1 VNCHEK
7 DPDLPL
13 APRILCILSILF
25 VSIFALDAF
34 NPENTIGEQIGDFL
48 MHMIPSFV
56 LTIILVLAWKW
67 EKLGGILFTIIGVGL
82 SPFVFFHNYRMNE
95 SIWLSLSI
103 ILVVTIPFAV
113 IGVLFLMSHR
123 MKQRDDGCI

>member
-1 VNCHEK
+1 MK
-7 DPDLPL
+7 KIQISPL

-25 VSIFALDAF
+25 VSIFALYAF

-48 MHMIPSFV
+48 MHTIPSFV

-103 ILVVTIPFAV
+103 ILVVTITFAV

>member
-1 VNCHEK
+1 MKKIQILHW
-7 DPDLPL
+7 L
-13 APRILCILSILF
+13 PRILCILSILF

>member
-1 VNCHEK
+1 MKKIQILHW
-7 DPDLPL
+7 L
-13 APRILCILSILF
+13 PRILCILSILF
-25 VSIFALDAF
+25 VSIFALYAF

-48 MHMIPSFV
+48 MHTIPSFV

>member
-1 VNCHEK
+1 MKKIQILHW
-7 DPDLPL
+7 L
-13 APRILCILSILF
+13 PRILCILSILF
-25 VSIFALDAF
+25 VSIFALYAF